1 MTFDTDE
8 RSVEGSRPRDL
19 YTFELPAVTYR
30 LTSAVRDITF
40 DGQTY
45 RAAAIGRENTRIPSV
60 TSGET
65 SIEISMVVT
74 HPLVQRYLRA
84 GIPPSSI
91 AVTVRRL
98 QLTSSAADF
107 EWHGTVK
114 SLSVDGD
121 VAKLHVP
128 SRLSE
133 ALIRR
138 LPTLGVGRNCGHVLY
153 DSSCTVNRN
162 AFKVVTTV
170 QGIAL
175 DGRTIT
181 VAGIG
186 GHPDHWAQFGEFFH
200 IASGERMTVLDQ
212 LGTAVTIHLPIVGM
226 QLGDTVEVY
235 AGCGHDAGT
244 CADKF
249 DNLVNF
255 GGMPELP
262 TKNPFLPNGYG
273 IIEQE

>member
-8 RSVEGSRPRDL
+8 RSVEDGRPRDL
-19 YTFELPAVTYR
+19 YTFDLPAVTYR
-30 LTSAVRDITF
+30 LTPGVRDIVF

-45 RAAAIGRENTRIPSV
+45 RAVALSRENTRTPSP

-65 SIEISMVVT
+65 SLEISIVVS
-74 HPLVQRYLRA
+74 HPIVQRYLRA

-91 AVTVRRL
+91 DVTVRRL
-98 QLTSSAADF
+98 QLTSGEAEF

-114 SLSVDGD
+114 SLSVDGE

-153 DSSCTVNRN
+153 DGSCTINRN
-162 AFKVVTTV
+162 AFKVATTV
-170 QGIAL
+170 SNIAL

-181 VAGIG
+181 VAGMG
-186 GHPDHWAQFGEFFH
+186 GHPDQWAQFGELLH
-200 IASGERMTVLDQ
+200 LASGERMTVLSQ
-212 LGTAVTIHLPIVGM
+212 LGTDVKIHLPIVDM
-226 QLGDTVEVY
+226 QVGDSVEVY
-235 AGCGHDAGT
+235 AGCAHDAGT